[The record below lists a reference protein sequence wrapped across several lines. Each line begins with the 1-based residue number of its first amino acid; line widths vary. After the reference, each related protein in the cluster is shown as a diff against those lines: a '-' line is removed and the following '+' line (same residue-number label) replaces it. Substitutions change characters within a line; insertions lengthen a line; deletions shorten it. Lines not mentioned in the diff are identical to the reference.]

1 MQHKLLPLQRWVRSR
16 ARQGMA
22 VLLTLLILTPAP
34 AWAQTIRDVPPDHW
48 AYAAVQRLVAEGYLT
63 LADNQMFRGDQP
75 VDRYT
80 FAAVLARVLDQVQ
93 GTDKAIPKEIQDLL
107 TRLAT
112 EFREE
117 LVAWQA
123 AREDLERRTA
133 AIDAEVQALTAPGG
147 PVDAILARV
156 AKLEASATQRGEDIA
171 KLAEEASRL
180 AQEITRLRDDL
191 GLQTGTLDQRLAE
204 FQNQIE
210 GDLGVQG
217 INLGQ
222 SLADLASR
230 LQQTSDALA
239 QQARRLEE
247 LEQAVAE
254 LRTTLEERLAAQ
266 LAEEKRERLAADEK
280 LLADLEALEA
290 RLEQQRQ
297 EMAGAD
303 GQLLAEI
310 RDVAN
315 RLDVLQS
322 TPGTVAGVQTRQ
334 LQLERQLASL
344 QRDFEAYRT
353 QAEEAN
359 RSLRTTSIVGVAAA
373 LVAIVAALVSK

>member
-1 MQHKLLPLQRWVRSR
+1 
-16 ARQGMA
+16 MA
-22 VLLTLLILTPAP
+22 VVLTLLFLAPAP
-34 AWAQTIRDVPPDHW
+34 AWAQTIRDVPTDHW
-48 AYAAVQRLVAEGYLT
+48 AYAAVQRLIAEGYLT

-80 FAAVLARVLDQVQ
+80 FAAVIARVLDQIQ

-123 AREDLERRTA
+123 AREDLERRTT

-147 PVDAILARV
+147 PVDTILARV
-156 AKLEASATQRGEDIA
+156 AQLEQASAQRGEDIA
-171 KLAEEASRL
+171 QLAEEARRL
-180 AQEITRLRDDL
+180 AQELTRLRDDL

-239 QQARRLEE
+239 QQAQRLAE
-247 LEQAVAE
+247 LEQAVAQ
-254 LRTTLEERLAAQ
+254 LRATLDEELAA
-266 LAEEKRERLAADEK
+266 
-280 LLADLEALEA
+280 LEN

-353 QAEEAN
+353 QAEEAT

-373 LVAIVAALVSK
+373 LVAIIAALVSK

>member
-1 MQHKLLPLQRWVRSR
+1 
-16 ARQGMA
+16 MA
-22 VLLTLLILTPAP
+22 VLLALLILAPAP
-34 AWAQTIRDVPPDHW
+34 AWAQTIQDVPTDHW
-48 AYAAVQRLVAEGYLT
+48 AYGAVQRLIAEGYLT
-63 LADNQMFRGDQP
+63 LADNQTFRGDEP

-80 FAAVLARVLDQVQ
+80 FAAAIARVLDQVQ
-93 GTDKAIPKEIQDLL
+93 GTDAAIPKETQDLL

-133 AIDAEVQALTAPGG
+133 ALDAEVQALTAPGG
-147 PVDAILARV
+147 PMDSILARV
-156 AKLEASATQRGEDIA
+156 TELEQATAQRGQD
-171 KLAEEASRL
+171 LAQLAGEAAEL
-180 AQEITRLRDDL
+180 AQELNRLRQDL

-222 SLADLASR
+222 SLADLAAR

-239 QQARRLEE
+239 KQSQMAAE
-247 LEQAVAE
+247 LEQAVGE
-254 LRTTLEERLAAQ
+254 LQARLAQ
-266 LAEEKRERLAADEK
+266 QEGELLAADAQ
-280 LLADLEALEA
+280 LRQDVEALQA
-290 RLEQQRQ
+290 RVEQQRQ
-297 EMAGAD
+297 EMVGAD
-303 GQLLAEI
+303 GQLLAEV

-334 LQLERQLASL
+334 LQLERELASL
-344 QRDFEAYRT
+344 QREFDAYRT
-353 QAEEAN
+353 QSEEAT

-373 LVAIVAALVSK
+373 LVAIIASLVSN